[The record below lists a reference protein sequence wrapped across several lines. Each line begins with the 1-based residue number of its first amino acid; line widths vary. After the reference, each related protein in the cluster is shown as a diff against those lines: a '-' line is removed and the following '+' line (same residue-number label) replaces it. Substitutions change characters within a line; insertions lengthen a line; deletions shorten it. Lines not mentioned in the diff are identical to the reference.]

1 MGTVPY
7 LHSRAMI
14 KLTRYQWTVFFAAWL
29 GWGFDIFD
37 GLLFNFV
44 APNAIPTLL
53 GLPIGGPEAK
63 RGAAVLD
70 RHPELAAAARLGGGR
85 RDLRPHLRPLRP
97 QARADAHDAALRAR
111 HRLLRVRHRDVAADH
126 LCRIVASLGI
136 GGEWAAGSAMVA
148 EVVPE
153 ESRVEAGALL
163 YTSAPFGLF
172 LATFVNAEVAGDWFA
187 HDPAM
192 SWRYVLLFGLLPAA
206 VAFVVRM
213 FVHEPERWTA
223 AAATAAPARVR
234 EIFAPGMR
242 ARTVSALIVT
252 FVALITW
259 WTCNAF
265 IQALA
270 NTSRGRG
277 SRHAR
282 ARRRRH
288 RGAQAE
294 LDQARHASASTGA
307 ACIGTLLTIPL
318 AKYARPPH
326 ACTPSTS
333 PARPRRCSPPSGSIS
348 PSETRLYMYF
358 FIGLTVFGVFGS
370 FTFYLPELFPT
381 RLRSTGSGFCYNIG
395 RVVTAGGV
403 FAVGAI
409 ANAAKGDP
417 ADHPAH
423 AVHDRLRAAR
433 RACCCCTG
441 SSRPA
446 ARRCPTDD
454 PRPRAQKLAAS
465 SAANVRCV

>member
-1 MGTVPY
+1 
-7 LHSRAMI
+7 MI
-14 KLTRYQWTVFFAAWL
+14 KLSRYQWTVFFAAWL

-63 RGAAVLD
+63 QALPYWTGILNSLLLLGWAAGGVIFGPICDRFGRKRVLM
-70 RHPELAAAARLGGGR
+70 LTMLLYALGTASCAFVT
-85 RDLRPHLRPLRP
+85 DMWQL
-97 QARADAHDAALRAR
+97 
-111 HRLLRVRHRDVAADH
+111 V

-172 LATFVNAEVAGDWFA
+172 LATFVNAEVAGQWFA

-213 FVHEPERWTA
+213 FIHEPERWTA
-223 AAATAAPARVR
+223 AASSAAPARVR

-242 ARTVSALIVT
+242 KRTVSALIVT

-265 IQALA
+265 IQSLVNTLAGVEAAVRGLDLTATAALKQSWIKVA
-270 NTSRGRG
+270 TYSFNVGG
-277 SRHAR
+277 
-282 ARRRRH
+282 
-288 RGAQAE
+288 
-294 LDQARHASASTGA
+294 LL
-307 ACIGTLLTIPL
+307 GTLLTIPL
-318 AKYARPPH
+318 AKTLGRRTLYAIYF
-326 ACTPSTS
+326 ACSAAALLATFGLDL
-333 PARPRRCSPPSGSIS
+333 A
-348 PSETRLYMYF
+348 SETRLYMYF

-403 FAVGAI
+403 FAVGYI
-409 ANAAKGDP
+409 ANAASGDP
-417 ADHPAH
+417 AIIMRTLCVIGIVPLIGLALLPW
-423 AVHDRLRAAR
+423 VIETR
-433 RACCCCTG
+433 G
-441 SSRPA
+441 
-446 ARRCPTDD
+446 
-454 PRPRAQKLAAS
+454 QKMPD
-465 SAANVRCV
+465 

>member
-1 MGTVPY
+1 
-7 LHSRAMI
+7 MI
-14 KLTRYQWTVFFAAWL
+14 KLSRYQWTVFFAAWL

-63 RGAAVLD
+63 QALPYWTGILNSLLLLGWAAGGVIFGPICDRFGRKRVLM
-70 RHPELAAAARLGGGR
+70 LTMLLYALGTASCAFVT
-85 RDLRPHLRPLRP
+85 DMWQL
-97 QARADAHDAALRAR
+97 
-111 HRLLRVRHRDVAADH
+111 V

-172 LATFVNAEVAGDWFA
+172 LATFVNAEVAGQWFA

-213 FVHEPERWTA
+213 FIHEPERWTA
-223 AAATAAPARVR
+223 AASTAAPARVR

-242 ARTVSALIVT
+242 KRTVSALIVT

-265 IQALA
+265 IQSLVNTLAGVEAAARGLDLTATAALKQSWIKVA
-270 NTSRGRG
+270 TYSFNVGG
-277 SRHAR
+277 
-282 ARRRRH
+282 
-288 RGAQAE
+288 
-294 LDQARHASASTGA
+294 LL
-307 ACIGTLLTIPL
+307 GTLLTIPL
-318 AKYARPPH
+318 AKTLGRRTLYGIYF
-326 ACTPSTS
+326 ACSAAALLATFGLDL
-333 PARPRRCSPPSGSIS
+333 A
-348 PSETRLYMYF
+348 SETRLYMYF

-403 FAVGAI
+403 FAVGYI
-409 ANAAKGDP
+409 ANAASGDP
-417 ADHPAH
+417 AIIMRTLCVIGIVPLIGLALLPW
-423 AVHDRLRAAR
+423 VIETR
-433 RACCCCTG
+433 G
-441 SSRPA
+441 
-446 ARRCPTDD
+446 
-454 PRPRAQKLAAS
+454 QKMPD
-465 SAANVRCV
+465 

>member
-1 MGTVPY
+1 
-7 LHSRAMI
+7 MI
-14 KLTRYQWTVFFAAWL
+14 KLSRYQWTVFFAAWL

-63 RGAAVLD
+63 QALPYWTGILNSLLLLGWAAGGVIFGPICDRFGRKRVLM
-70 RHPELAAAARLGGGR
+70 LTMLLYALGTASCAFVTEMWQ
-85 RDLRPHLRPLRP
+85 L
-97 QARADAHDAALRAR
+97 
-111 HRLLRVRHRDVAADH
+111 V

-172 LATFVNAEVAGDWFA
+172 LATFVNAEVAGQWFA

-192 SWRYVLLFGLLPAA
+192 SWRYVLLFGLLPAG

-213 FVHEPERWTA
+213 FIHEPERWTA
-223 AAATAAPARVR
+223 AASTAAPARVR
-234 EIFAPGMR
+234 EIFAPGIR
-242 ARTVSALIVT
+242 KRTVSALIVT

-265 IQALA
+265 IQALV
-270 NTSRGRG
+270 NTLAGAEAVTRG
-277 SRHAR
+277 
-282 ARRRRH
+282 
-288 RGAQAE
+288 
-294 LDQARHASASTGA
+294 LDA
-307 ACIGTLLTIPL
+307 AATAALKQSWIKIATLCFNWGGLLGTLLTIPL
-318 AKYARPPH
+318 AKTLGRRTLYGIYF
-326 ACTPSTS
+326 ACSAAALLATFGLEL
-333 PARPRRCSPPSGSIS
+333 A
-348 PSETRLYMYF
+348 SETRLYMYF

-395 RVVTAGGV
+395 RVITAGGV

-409 ANAAKGDP
+409 ANSASGDP
-417 ADHPAH
+417 AIIMRTLCVIGIVPLIGLALLPW
-423 AVHDRLRAAR
+423 VIETR
-433 RACCCCTG
+433 G
-441 SSRPA
+441 
-446 ARRCPTDD
+446 
-454 PRPRAQKLAAS
+454 QKMPD
-465 SAANVRCV
+465 

>member
-1 MGTVPY
+1 
-7 LHSRAMI
+7 MI

-63 RGAAVLD
+63 QALPYWTGILNSLLLLGWAAGGVIFGPICDRFGRKRVLM
-70 RHPELAAAARLGGGR
+70 LTMVLYALGTASCAFVTEMWQ
-85 RDLRPHLRPLRP
+85 L
-97 QARADAHDAALRAR
+97 
-111 HRLLRVRHRDVAADH
+111 V
-126 LCRIVASLGI
+126 LCRIIASLGI

-172 LATFVNAEVAGDWFA
+172 LATFVNAEVAGGWFA

-192 SWRYVLLFGLLPAA
+192 SWRYVLLFGLVPAA
-206 VAFVVRM
+206 VAFIVRM
-213 FVHEPERWTA
+213 FIHEPERWTA
-223 AAATAAPARVR
+223 TAATAAPARVR
-234 EIFAPGMR
+234 EIFAPGIR
-242 ARTVSALIVT
+242 RRTVSALIVT

-265 IQALA
+265 IQSLA
-270 NTSRGRG
+270 NTLAGAEAVTRG
-277 SRHAR
+277 
-282 ARRRRH
+282 
-288 RGAQAE
+288 
-294 LDQARHASASTGA
+294 LDPTATA
-307 ACIGTLLTIPL
+307 ALKQSWIKTATLCFNWGGLLGTLLTIPL
-318 AKYARPPH
+318 AKFFGRRTMYAIYF
-326 ACTPSTS
+326 ACSAAALLTTF
-333 PARPRRCSPPSGSIS
+333 GLDL

-409 ANAAKGDP
+409 AQSAKGDP
-417 ADHPAH
+417 EVIMRTLFMIGFVPIVGLLLLHW
-423 AVHDRLRAAR
+423 VVETR
-433 RACCCCTG
+433 G
-441 SSRPA
+441 
-446 ARRCPTDD
+446 
-454 PRPRAQKLAAS
+454 QKMPD
-465 SAANVRCV
+465 